1 MTYFLPFVF
10 ALVISFVMTNL
21 VRKFGFKHGILS
33 KPRARDIHKRA
44 VPRIGGIAIFSSFL
58 IVSLVSYLFFCRSL
72 GFGSEQLFGIDLR
85 LLGIWIGSTLITVS
99 MLVDDIYGLKAWQKL
114 LVQLLATVVMISCG
128 LGIDTLSNPFGN
140 TINLNSV
147 YIPLITIKGMTYHF
161 SLWSDL
167 LTLIWMVGMMNV
179 LNFIDGID
187 GLAAGNSVIAALTIF
202 LLSLSAQVNQPQV
215 ALLSVILA
223 GSAMGFLIWNFPPAK
238 IFMGDSGSMFLGFM
252 LGLLPLL
259 SGGKLATAFLVLGFP
274 IIDGLVVAGGRV
286 FRGKNPFTT
295 PDKTH
300 LHHRFIAAGFSVRQA
315 LLSMYLIAI
324 LFAWVALRSTT
335 LNKLVAAV
343 ELVVLLVVIILL
355 LNRKAR
361 RAKKELAA

>member
-1 MTYFLPFVF
+1 MTYFLPFLF
-10 ALVISFVMTNL
+10 ALVISFVLTNL
-21 VRKFGFKHGILS
+21 VRKIGFKYGILS
-33 KPRARDIHKRA
+33 KPRRRDVHKKP
-44 VPRIGGIAIFSSFL
+44 VPRLGGIAIFLSFL
-58 IVSLVSYLFFCRSL
+58 IVSLVSFLFFCKTF
-72 GFGSEQLFGIDLR
+72 GFGTEQLFGVDLR
-85 LLGIWIGSTLITVS
+85 LLGIWVGSTLITLC
-99 MLVDDIYGLKAWQKL
+99 MLIDDIYGLKAWQKVF
-114 LVQLLATVVMISCG
+114 VQFLATVVMIGCG
-128 LGIDTLSNPFGN
+128 LGIDTLSNPFGS

-147 YIPLITIKGMTYHF
+147 YIPLITIKGITYHF
-161 SLWSDL
+161 SLYSDL
-167 LTLIWMVGMMNV
+167 LTLFWMIGMMNV
-179 LNFIDGID
+179 LNFVDGID

-202 LLSLSAQVNQPQV
+202 LLSLSVHVNQPQV
-215 ALLSVILA
+215 ALLSIILA

-286 FRGKNPFTT
+286 LRGRNPFTT

-300 LHHRFIAAGFSVRQA
+300 LHHRFIAAGFSIRQA

-335 LNKLVAAV
+335 ANKLIAAV
-343 ELVVLLVVIILL
+343 GLVVLLIVIILL

-361 RAKKELAA
+361 KVLGSRC